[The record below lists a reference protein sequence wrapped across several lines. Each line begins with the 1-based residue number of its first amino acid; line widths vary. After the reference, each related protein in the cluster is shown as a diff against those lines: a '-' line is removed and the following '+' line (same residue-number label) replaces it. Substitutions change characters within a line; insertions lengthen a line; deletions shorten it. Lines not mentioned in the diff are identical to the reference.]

1 MRVSPL
7 GAAAS
12 ERERQRNRATQFDV
26 KKPMQQRQHQQQGGG
41 VVVLHRPHL
50 TPFSTAP
57 PSAEELAH
65 SAALE
70 QVR

>member
-1 MRVSPL
+1 MRGGKQNFNL
-7 GAAAS
+7 
-12 ERERQRNRATQFDV
+12 FDEIF
-26 KKPMQQRQHQQQGGG
+26 PMQRQQQQNSGI
-41 VVVLHRPHL
+41 VVLHRPHL
-50 TPFSTAP
+50 TPFSVAP

>member
-1 MRVSPL
+1 M
-7 GAAAS
+7 
-12 ERERQRNRATQFDV
+12 
-26 KKPMQQRQHQQQGGG
+26 QRQQQQNSGI
-41 VVVLHRPHL
+41 VVLHRPHL
-50 TPFSTAP
+50 TPFSVAP